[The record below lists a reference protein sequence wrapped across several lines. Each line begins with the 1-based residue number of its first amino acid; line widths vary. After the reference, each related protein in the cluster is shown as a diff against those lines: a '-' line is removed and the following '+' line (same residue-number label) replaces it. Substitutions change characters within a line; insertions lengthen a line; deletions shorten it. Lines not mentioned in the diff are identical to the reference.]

1 MLDCELVLYLELGR
15 LTAQFKS
22 SVSLVLS
29 TRRVRLFSFSFE
41 DWNFNLDTK
50 LTIQV
55 GDESRSSLRAA
66 VNIQQSMDSQDP

>member
-1 MLDCELVLYLELGR
+1 LAGFEYQ
-15 LTAQFKS
+15 T
-22 SVSLVLS
+22 
-29 TRRVRLFSFSFE
+29 VRLFFFSFE

-66 VNIQQSMDSQDP
+66 VNIQQSMNSQEQKILGCGKTWLHVAPKLQ